1 MSFFTADYADG
12 ADGSDLFLKIR
23 VIRVI
28 RGKKLFGCVA
38 LAFIALLKIQGLL
51 CSKPGCAERVERT
64 G

>member
-51 CSKPGCAERVERT
+51 C
-64 G
+64 